1 MGNLLDS
8 DQFAQIR
15 KNLKESVKKDS
26 PAEPIASFKEHV
38 EEPVRKK
45 DYDQSRITRDGISSM
60 HESIK
65 TVKENHPQDPTLIF
79 GQDLNEQSTDHYA
92 SAIRDHSDHIQKQNP
107 VNEAGLFDGDP
118 MDAPISRKD
127 FFKLLNTSLSS
138 IGGGGV
144 GLDEVRHYVDDKIQT
159 AFDVDFGNTFVNT
172 DGDTMDGSLVIQN
185 VTEDVGLDVHGQ
197 TRIYGTL
204 SATGAASLSHNL
216 NINSSQLYP
225 FDVKSSL
232 SNDQSVGQSTVRFQ
246 SNLKVKKNNEGISGT
261 NLLDVQRDNDAL
273 VLDGTVKTKK
283 LEHFSGTN
291 SLIELRS
298 GIYQNVT
305 NKFTGSNYGSMM
317 HRTFY
322 NGIPYIDYSVGAY
335 STADMDYDADH
346 PVVWKEYRRFVQYL
360 ETTQTDDAGQG
371 SRWRLRSVYDEAD
384 ANDTGLQR
392 LHNLKD
398 PIYAREAAHTRFV
411 NGRSSRLQPS
421 YIGDSVQRSIIEAG
435 LSTPLDS
442 LDSTA
447 GVGTMFINTAGARPR
462 LQFWKD
468 SQWQDLRSKFDS
480 DETVGLINSLRYTTA
495 NHDSDTLAQVDSDYV
510 RTRVPTDQNLRT
522 TDDVTFQHIHMTHA
536 SGALSFAAKN
546 ETGGTVT
553 KGTVVFIN
561 GVSGDVPTIGLADA
575 DGVGT
580 MPAYG
585 LVEADANNNAE
596 THVLTFGTLDG
607 IDTSAF
613 AVGDT
618 LYVST
623 TPGVLTNVPPAG
635 SSANI
640 QNIGRVIRSHASA
653 GSIKVGGAG
662 RSNAT
667 PNLDAGYI
675 FYGSD
680 SNRSVAT
687 ELTTIVDSNYVQ
699 ARQITYDFLDS
710 AEAINLIDSA
720 YVQAR
725 VTFPADQVGI
735 DSATSIS
742 LTQSTVDSAYVQTRI
757 DATQLDFSGVPTS
770 DPLTAGLVWRDSD
783 NGNVLKVSV
792 G

>member
-1 MGNLLDS
+1 MGRLLDS
-8 DQFAQIR
+8 NQFAQIR
-15 KNLKESVKKDS
+15 KNLKESVQKQTS
-26 PAEPIASFKEHV
+26 PEPLKPFKEHV
-38 EEPVRKK
+38 EPERKK
-45 DYDQSRITRDGISSM
+45 DIDPSRITRDGISSM
-60 HESIK
+60 YESIK
-65 TVKENHPQDPTLIF
+65 TVKENYPEDPTLILGEEF
-79 GQDLNEQSTDHYA
+79 KGQSTDHYA
-92 SAIRDHSDHIQKQNP
+92 SAIREHSSHIQKQTP
-107 VNEAGLFDGDP
+107 IKEAGLFDGDP
-118 MDAPISRKD
+118 MDAPVSKKD
-127 FFKLLNTSLSS
+127 FFKILNTSLSS

-144 GLDEVRHYVDDKIQT
+144 GMNDVTDYVDKKIEH
-159 AFDVDFGNTFVNT
+159 AFAVDLGNTFVNT
-172 DGDTMDGSLVIQN
+172 DGDTMDGTLVIQN
-185 VTEDVGLDVHGQ
+185 FTEDVGLDVHGQ

-204 SATGAASLSHNL
+204 SSTGSVTFSEDLKIQGSQTYPLDVISLT
-216 NINSSQLYP
+216 
-225 FDVKSSL
+225 
-232 SNDQSVGQSTVRFQ
+232 SNDQSVAGSTVRFH
-246 SNLKVKKNNEGISGT
+246 SNLKVKKNNTGISGS
-261 NLLDVQRDNDAL
+261 NLLDVQRENDAL
-273 VLDGTVKTKK
+273 VVDGTVKTKK
-283 LEHFSGTN
+283 LEHFNGT
-291 SLIELRS
+291 STLIELRS
-298 GIYQNVT
+298 GIYQNVS
-305 NKFTGSNYGSMM
+305 NRFTGSNYSNMM
-317 HRTFY
+317 HRTFFQ
-322 NGIPYIDYSVGAY
+322 GIPYIDYSIGGHD
-335 STADMDYDADH
+335 TEHDKDADH
-346 PVVWKEYRRFVQYL
+346 PYVAHEWRASVQYK
-360 ETTQTDDAGQG
+360 EIK
-371 SRWRLRSVYDEAD
+371 RLPDNTRYALRLVYDEQEHGE
-384 ANDTGLQR
+384 TGGLQYIR
-392 LHNLKD
+392 WLRD
-398 PIYAREAAHTRFV
+398 PVTPHDAV
-411 NGRSSRLQPS
+411 NFKTLNSRSSRIQPS

-442 LDSTA
+442 FDSS
-447 GVGTMFINTAGARPR
+447 GGMGTMFINTAGARPK

-468 SQWQDLRSKFDS
+468 SEWQDLRSKFDS

-510 RTRVPTDQNLRT
+510 RVRVPTDQDLRT

-553 KGTVVFIN
+553 KGTVVYIN
-561 GVSGDVPTIGLADA
+561 GISGEVPTIGLADA

-585 LVEADANNNAE
+585 LVQADANNNAE
-596 THVLTFGTLDG
+596 THVLTFGTLSG

-623 TPGVLTNVPPAG
+623 TPGELTNVPPAG
-635 SSANI
+635 SSANL

-699 ARQITYDFLDS
+699 
-710 AEAINLIDSA
+710 
-720 YVQAR
+720 
-725 VTFPADQVGI
+725 
-735 DSATSIS
+735 
-742 LTQSTVDSAYVQTRI
+742 TRI
-757 DATQLDFSGVPTS
+757 DASQLDFSGVPTS